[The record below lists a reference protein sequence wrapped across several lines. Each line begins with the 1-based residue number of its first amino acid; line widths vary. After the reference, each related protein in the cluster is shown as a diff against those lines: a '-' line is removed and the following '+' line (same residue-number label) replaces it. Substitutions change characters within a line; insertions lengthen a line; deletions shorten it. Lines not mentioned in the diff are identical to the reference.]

1 MTALLTP
8 LSRGFTAGA
17 VGGAANV
24 AFIALAGSAGLIA
37 AMGIALPAPALPAFL
52 YKQMVWGGLFGL
64 IFALPALKGSWIAR
78 GLIVG
83 LLASLAALFVFL
95 PMAGAG
101 MGALNPGILTPVLVL
116 VANSVWGLVAAW
128 VYDRSGR

>member
-1 MTALLTP
+1 MSALNA

-17 VGGAANV
+17 VGGVVNV
-24 AFIALAGSAGLIA
+24 IFVALAGMTGLIA
-37 AMGIALPAPALPAFL
+37 AMGIGLPAPALPAFL

-64 IFALPALKGSWIAR
+64 LFVAPFVKDSWILR
-78 GLIVG
+78 GVIVG
-83 LLASLAALFVFL
+83 LIASLAALFIFL

-101 MGALNPGILTPVLVL
+101 IAGLNAGTLTPVLVL

-128 VYDRSGR
+128 FYDRSAG

>member
-1 MTALLTP
+1 MTALNP
-8 LSRGFTAGA
+8 LARGFAAGA
-17 VGGAANV
+17 LGGAANV
-24 AFIALAGSAGLIA
+24 AFIVLAGSAGLIA

-52 YKQMVWGGLFGL
+52 YKQMVWGGFFGL
-64 IFALPALKGSWIAR
+64 IFALPVIKGSWIAR

-101 MGALNPGILTPVLVL
+101 MGALNPGALTPVLVL

-128 VYDRSGR
+128 VYDLSSR

>member
-1 MTALLTP
+1 MTALNRLA
-8 LSRGFTAGA
+8 RGFTAGA

-24 AFIALAGSAGLIA
+24 AFIALAGAAGIIA

-52 YKQMVWGGLFGL
+52 YKQMVWGGFFGL
-64 IFALPALKGSWIAR
+64 IFALPVIKGSWVVR
-78 GLIVG
+78 GLVVG
-83 LLASLAALFVFL
+83 LLASLAALFIFL

-101 MGALNPGILTPVLVL
+101 MGALNPGVLTPVLVL

-128 VYDRSGR
+128 VYDKSAK

>member
-1 MTALLTP
+1 MALLNP
-8 LSRGFTAGA
+8 LARGFTAGA

-24 AFIALAGSAGLIA
+24 AFIALAGSAGIIA

-64 IFALPALKGSWIAR
+64 IFALPVIKGSWIAR

-101 MGALNPGILTPVLVL
+101 MGALNPGVLTPVLVL
-116 VANSVWGLVAAW
+116 IANSVWGLVAAW
-128 VYDRSGR
+128 FYDRSGR

>member
-1 MTALLTP
+1 MTALNP
-8 LSRGFTAGA
+8 LARGFTAGA
-17 VGGAANV
+17 IGGAANV

-37 AMGIALPAPALPAFL
+37 AMGIDLPAPALPAFL
-52 YKQMVWGGLFGL
+52 YKQMVWGGFFGL

-95 PMAGAG
+95 PRAGAG
-101 MGALNPGILTPVLVL
+101 MGALNPGALTPVLVL

-128 VYDRSGR
+128 VYDKSVK